1 MTPPSTDLARSSFL
15 NLQRSIRDQLLELD
29 TGLSVSTDEWEREE
43 GGGGKT
49 WAFQKGQAL
58 EKGGINFS
66 DIAGK
71 ALPDSAT
78 QGRKELAGLPFRA
91 MGVSVVF
98 HPYNPFVPTSHANVR
113 YFEAGPKENPIA
125 WWFGGG
131 FDLTPYYPFHEDV
144 LFWHKAAYSTCQPY
158 GIDLYPKFKSWCDDY
173 FFLPHRNETR
183 GVGGIFFDDLDL
195 GGFEKTLEFCISV
208 GESFRDSYFSI
219 FEKRMAHPFGQKERN
234 FQKYRRGRYAEF
246 NLVYDRGTHFGL
258 QSGGRTESILM
269 SMPPEVSWSYNWNP
283 DTGSKEEELY
293 SSYLVPQDWLG
304 IDIK

>member
-1 MTPPSTDLARSSFL
+1 MTTPCTDLARSSFL
-15 NLQRSIRDQLLELD
+15 NLQKSIRDKLLELD

-43 GGGGKT
+43 GGGGRT

-71 ALPDSAT
+71 ALPASAT
-78 QGRKELAGLPFRA
+78 QGRKELTGLPFRA

-113 YFEAGPKENPIA
+113 YFEAGPKENPVA

-144 LFWHKAAYSTCQPY
+144 LFWHKGAYSICHPY
-158 GIDLYPKFKSWCDDY
+158 GTDLYPKFKSWCDDY

-195 GGFEKTLEFCISV
+195 GGFEKTLQFCISV

-219 FEKRMAHPFGQKERN
+219 FEKRMGHPFGQKERN

-283 DTGSKEEELY
+283 ETGSKEEELY

-304 IDIK
+304 VDSK